1 MNRRITIGILIA
13 VAGIVV
19 AALGVYAIR
28 QVITQALAPPAM
40 PTPQGPVT
48 EQVVV
53 VARDL
58 EIGSL
63 LAAEDVRAVAMPVE
77 LIPRNVLQNEQDVI
91 GRITTVA
98 MVDGE
103 MVLRHHLADPTNIS
117 HDMAFVIGDDQVL
130 MAFPATDL
138 MSSLNVLQRGDLVDF
153 LITIDKTVD
162 IKEIDP
168 DATEEDIILSST
180 TDEEKTGRKFTFDAM
195 QAVEISAIIADIT
208 YEENQTLGPLVPE
221 SEVDSQEVA
230 SQQPASVKI
239 KAYLLA
245 LSPQDALVMK
255 HLLDSGAN
263 FDLVLRSASPP
274 IYFDLDPVYEEYI
287 VEKYELEVIK

>member
-117 HDMAFVIGDDQVL
+117 HDMAFVIRDDQVL

-221 SEVDSQEVA
+221 SEADSQEVA

-239 KAYLLA
+239 RAYLLA

-255 HLLDSGAN
+255 HLLDSGAS

>member
-221 SEVDSQEVA
+221 SEADSQEVA

-239 KAYLLA
+239 RAYLLA

>member
-221 SEVDSQEVA
+221 SEADSQEVA

>member
-117 HDMAFVIGDDQVL
+117 HDMAFVIRDDQVL

-255 HLLDSGAN
+255 HLLDSGAS

>member
-117 HDMAFVIGDDQVL
+117 HDMAFVIRDDQVL